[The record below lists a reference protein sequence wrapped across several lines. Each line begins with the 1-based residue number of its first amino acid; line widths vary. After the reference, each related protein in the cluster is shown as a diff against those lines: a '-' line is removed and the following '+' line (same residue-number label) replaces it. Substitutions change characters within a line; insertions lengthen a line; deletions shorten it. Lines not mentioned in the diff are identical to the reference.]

1 MIKYAISRSPFLR
14 VPFIKREGKGYYG
27 GEGGEEGKDGEEKNN
42 RAEVNRD
49 VTENRSQ
56 FLFIDIETRRGEK
69 KKGKSLFDGL
79 Y

>member
-1 MIKYAISRSPFLR
+1 MPLVALHFSVSHLLSG
-14 VPFIKREGKGYYG
+14 REKDIMG
-27 GEGGEEGKDGEEKNN
+27 GGGKDGEEKNN

-56 FLFIDIETRRGEK
+56 FLFIGIETRRGEK

>member
-1 MIKYAISRSPFLR
+1 MPLVALHFSVSHLLSG
-14 VPFIKREGKGYYG
+14 REKDIMGRGG
-27 GEGGEEGKDGEEKNN
+27 GEKGKDGEEKNN

>member
-1 MIKYAISRSPFLR
+1 MGR
-14 VPFIKREGKGYYG
+14 G
-27 GEGGEEGKDGEEKNN
+27 GGEEGKDGEEKNN